1 MRPPGACVV
10 FTAVLAVAVA
20 SPLCAATLQDQDLWE
35 NKTIKDPIETVGL
48 VRQPRAQV
56 LDIAGLKPG
65 MQLTKE
71 RKDLAIKELF
81 KTNRFED
88 VDIRTKLDPTNN
100 NQVIVTIVVRE
111 YVLVEKVEFKG
122 INEIPI
128 ATLKPMLRLAAGE
141 PLNPF
146 HLKQDRETIREQ
158 YLLKGY
164 HFSSVEESIKPG
176 SSGVILTWNV
186 VEGPLVSIDRI
197 VFTGEITA
205 DLGKLQRFI

>member
-20 SPLCAATLQDQDLWE
+20 TPLAAACPALAAALQDQEWE
-35 NKTIKDPIETVGL
+35 NKEIKNPIETVGL
-48 VRQPRAQV
+48 VRQQRNQV

-65 MQLTKE
+65 TRLTREK
-71 RKDLAIKELF
+71 KDLAIKELF
-81 KTNRFED
+81 KTNRFD
-88 VDIRTKLDPTNN
+88 QVDILTKVDPENKDR
-100 NQVIVTIVVRE
+100 VIVTILVKE
-111 YVLVEKVEFKG
+111 YVIVEKVEFKG

-128 ATLKPMLRLAAGE
+128 ATLKPTLRLAAGE

-164 HFSSVEESIKPG
+164 HFSSVEESIKTG
-176 SSGVILTWNV
+176 TTGVILT
-186 VEGPLVSIDRI
+186 
-197 VFTGEITA
+197 
-205 DLGKLQRFI
+205 